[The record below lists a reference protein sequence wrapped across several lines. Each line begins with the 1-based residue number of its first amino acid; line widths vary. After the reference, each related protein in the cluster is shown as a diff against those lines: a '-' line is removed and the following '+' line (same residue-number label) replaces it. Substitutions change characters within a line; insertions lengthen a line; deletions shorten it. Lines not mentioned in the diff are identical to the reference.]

1 MFEINLVPDVK
12 SEMLKAQKVRNIV
25 LFVCAVVVAVAGGVI
40 AILGGIKAGQDIT
53 MSGQDDRLEAMS
65 AKINSFDDLDE
76 LLTVQKQ
83 LNSLNTVSEEKVLLS
98 RIFSVVNVL
107 LPRNGDEI
115 SLSELDVDI
124 EKNLIK
130 FDAQADARVEPL
142 VDYRVLD
149 AFKKSMSMMKY
160 DYGRYVDDDGNE
172 IPTVCVVE
180 ADESGMTYSENG
192 NLYALWAKRIE
203 GCDPSK
209 EEESSINV
217 REEDV
222 RAAANAG
229 SAVKIWRT
237 PKFDE
242 WYSDKKISDE
252 GVVSGI
258 EHFESECTSYALVA
272 GRWTSNNVCNLV
284 PEEITISDSSNAR
297 DSSGALVL
305 RFSAGIKYNP
315 EVLLAKNKHMITVAP
330 SGYTNMTDSYIQI
343 EGMFKKR
350 ADDCAADD
358 ESCLNS

>member
-160 DYGRYVDDDGNE
+160 DYGTGTADGYPCSWAENDGTLTLNVGNAFIGSLSYEYRFEGSTLYLDDF
-172 IPTVCVVE
+172 
-180 ADESGMTYSENG
+180 AY
-192 NLYALWAKRIE
+192 
-203 GCDPSK
+203 
-209 EEESSINV
+209 
-217 REEDV
+217 
-222 RAAANAG
+222 
-229 SAVKIWRT
+229 
-237 PKFDE
+237 
-242 WYSDKKISDE
+242 DK
-252 GVVSGI
+252 
-258 EHFESECTSYALVA
+258 
-272 GRWTSNNVCNLV
+272 N
-284 PEEITISDSSNAR
+284 
-297 DSSGALVL
+297 
-305 RFSAGIKYNP
+305 
-315 EVLLAKNKHMITVAP
+315 
-330 SGYTNMTDSYIQI
+330 
-343 EGMFKKR
+343 
-350 ADDCAADD
+350 
-358 ESCLNS
+358 